1 MIAVNVLGFVTNASS
16 PKLLKDHP
24 LLLMALN
31 PRYRYMVVAAP
42 RVGALQFYLIGVG
55 RLLLTDPVYFLLGW
69 FYGERA
75 ISYFSDALGEQTI
88 ESTRRFFLRASTV
101 MALFFAGPVICVLA
115 GASRMR
121 ARLFFTLDVI
131 GTIVVVALLRLF
143 SHSMEGFIK
152 SFLRFNDH
160 NYKWLMV
167 FTVATTVFVVARV
180 GSKRVRAAKRFTD
193 DV

>member
-1 MIAVNVLGFVTNASS
+1 
-16 PKLLKDHP
+16 
-24 LLLMALN
+24 
-31 PRYRYMVVAAP
+31 MVVAAP